1 MILPKIFIFTVF
13 IETISTVGAA
23 SPCTGLMQLPS
34 KLDGFVSSFLAKDPP
49 CGSARLVLQKI
60 GGRAVAG
67 GRKLEP
73 EKPLDMRLARQNL
86 ELALK
91 DPEVRKLME
100 RAEREIPDINVRLAY
115 EASILDDNG
124 FYSARELKLQQLL
137 QQIN

>member
-1 MILPKIFIFTVF
+1 MLPTRILVITAFIAGTSSV
-13 IETISTVGAA
+13 VAA
-23 SPCTGLMQLPS
+23 PCTGLTPLPA
-34 KLDGFVSSFLAKDPP
+34 KLDGFVSSFLAKKPP
-49 CGSARLVLQKI
+49 CGSAKLVLQKI

-73 EKPLDMRLARQNL
+73 EKPLDMRQAQQDL

-124 FYSARELKLQQLL
+124 FYGARELKLQQLL
-137 QQIN
+137 QRIN

>member
-1 MILPKIFIFTVF
+1 MLQTRTLIIAVF
-13 IETISTVGAA
+13 IAGTSSVGAA
-23 SPCTGLMQLPS
+23 TPCTGLMPLPP
-34 KLDGFVSSFLAKDPP
+34 KLDGFVSSFLAKKPP
-49 CGSARLVLQKI
+49 CGSAKLVLQRI

-73 EKPLDMRLARQNL
+73 DKPLDMRRAQQDLDM
-86 ELALK
+86 ALR

-100 RAEREIPDINVRLAY
+100 QAEREIPDINVRLAY

-137 QQIN
+137 QRIN